1 MGRTFQGVPLAALC
15 LSLQGGSQGHPCSSL
30 LLQHPWFT
38 PAAFPARCVS
48 LSAACACSPLSR
60 LSSPLSPLL
69 SLLSPCLLPYTSHSH
84 QGCAQKLRSPH
95 LCFWTCPCIQVTVG
109 SPPPMWAMGRA
120 RGAHPAAVSCFL
132 PPRGMRGEARSP
144 GDALQ
149 ARQRDWGTGKVTRRV
164 PGCPEVQVG
173 AQKHLWRAPGS
184 RKGCLENS
192 GLTEIFQEFPEV
204 LQGPGRAPGC
214 KGRQKENL
222 GVQ

>member
-1 MGRTFQGVPLAALC
+1 MLPCASLCREGARDTPAPASCFSTPGSPRLLSQQGVCPSALRV
-15 LSLQGGSQGHPCSSL
+15 
-30 LLQHPWFT
+30 
-38 PAAFPARCVS
+38 PA
-48 LSAACACSPLSR
+48 L
-60 LSSPLSPLL
+60 LSPVFPLPFLL
-69 SLLSPCLLPYTSHSH
+69 SFLSSPCLLPYTSHSH

-132 PPRGMRGEARSP
+132 PPRGMRGGARSP

-184 RKGCLENS
+184 RKGCLESS

-204 LQGPGRAPGC
+204 LQGPGRALGC